1 MPMYIVK
8 VLRTKIESVS
18 LLTSAL
24 NDKDAKKNAIKMV
37 SKRNLYRNRP
47 IEWAP
52 GPTSQEA
59 EIVKRTSAPD
69 TTAFLEKK
77 ERLEWLKQRR
87 RTSRGKSREA

>member
-8 VLRTKIESVS
+8 VKRTRTESVS
-18 LLTSAL
+18 VMTSAL
-24 NDKDAKKNAIKMV
+24 TDADAKKNAIKMV
-37 SKRNLYRNRP
+37 SKSNLYRNRP

-69 TTAFLEKK
+69 TTAFLEKTSRTK
-77 ERLEWLKQRR
+77 YLNKRR
-87 RTSRGKSREA
+87 RANAKP